1 MIKILTRLNEGHSG
15 FLDLK
20 KVEIIE
26 KMMRAR
32 VQDFNFLMPIQ
43 SE

>member
-1 MIKILTRLNEGHSG
+1 MKITWIIKILRRLSEGRLR

-26 KMMRAR
+26 KILRAR
-32 VQDFNFLMPIQ
+32 TQLQ
-43 SE
+43 L